1 MHVPKDSRDLCI
13 KIPIRTVSELNQREH
28 WAVTHRRK
36 KSQQHTV
43 GLFLNT
49 CKKPKLPCDVW
60 LTRIGPRALDT
71 DNLAASFKHTQ
82 DQIAAWL
89 GIDDGDTD
97 NVVWRYD
104 QRKGKPKEYGVI
116 IEIFGSGGN

>member
-28 WAVTHRRK
+28 WAVRAKRN
-36 KSQQHTV
+36 KSQQQAV

-49 CKKPKLPCDVW
+49 CKPIRVPADVW
-60 LTRIGPRALDT
+60 LTRIAPRNLDQG
-71 DNLAASFKHTQ
+71 NLEASFKHVQ
-82 DQIAAWL
+82 DAVAKWL
-89 GIDDGDTD
+89 GVDDGDRD
-97 NVVWRYD
+97 NVIWRYD

-116 IEIFGSGGN
+116 IEIFGSGK